1 MKKKRDLFAFAVM
14 LMGVFGSV
22 AMAISPMGP
31 PKATLQAGESHIGI
45 EYEYSEM
52 DLEAFGSVKVYNL
65 ADPPLLQSSEFRK
78 YKIENL
84 KSNMIMGRL
93 GTGLWDNWDVFLR
106 LGVSNAKGDV
116 SEILAN
122 GTPKVNDQYKDYDGS
137 FGFAWGAGTRATFYQ
152 EGNTSWG
159 GIIQFTW
166 ANPDVSDIIETTDT
180 TFTGDAEIKYWEVQ
194 VAIGP
199 TIELDTFRIYG
210 GPFVQFVNGDLDIK
224 GRSTAGGE
232 QFKDPDIDIHEK
244 SQAGGYAGAQWY
256 LAENSSLY
264 TEVQFT
270 GDAWGVGV
278 GTVWKF

>member
-1 MKKKRDLFAFAVM
+1 
-14 LMGVFGSV
+14 
-22 AMAISPMGP
+22 
-31 PKATLQAGESHIGI
+31 
-45 EYEYSEM
+45 M
-52 DLEAFGSVKVYNL
+52 DLEAFGSVQIWENGI
-65 ADPPLLQSSEFRK
+65 LQTPAFRK

-93 GTGLWDNWDVFLR
+93 GTGLWDNWDIFVR
-106 LGVSNAKGDV
+106 LGVADSQGDI
-116 SEILAN
+116 SETLAN
-122 GTPKVNDQYKDYDGS
+122 GTPALDDQYKDFDGS

-152 EGNTSWG
+152 EGNTAWG

-166 ANPDVSDIIETTDT
+166 ANPNGSNISSDNDPN
-180 TFTGDAEIKYWEVQ
+180 FSGDAEIKYWEVQ

-199 TIELDTFRIYG
+199 TIELDSFRIYG

-224 GRSTAGGE
+224 GQTTESGIPSN
-232 QFKDPDIDIHEK
+232 FDDPDIDIHEK
-244 SQAGGYAGAQWY
+244 SQIGGYAGAQWY
-256 LAENSSLY
+256 LGENSSLY